1 GRDDL
6 VAARNHRLIELRHF
20 QGHCARLKSFLVD
33 TRDEYT
39 LPLPTKHCRKR
50 HAIESA
56 EGALLMRLLILA
68 AALVAASNGVVRAQD
83 AAAGE
88 GQFRQCRACHT
99 VGPDARNLVG
109 PELNGLDGRKA
120 GSVDG
125 FSYSDA
131 NKNSG
136 IVWNEAT
143 FKEYIA
149 NPLAKIPGT
158 KMQFV

>member
-1 GRDDL
+1 MKCLVL
-6 VAARNHRLIELRHF
+6 VATV
-20 QGHCARLKSFLVD
+20 LVV
-33 TRDEYT
+33 
-39 LPLPTKHCRKR
+39 
-50 HAIESA
+50 SS
-56 EGALLMRLLILA
+56 GA
-68 AALVAASNGVVRAQD
+68 GRAQD

-88 GQFRQCRACHT
+88 SVFRQCRACHMI
-99 VGPDARNLVG
+99 GPGARNLVG

-120 GSVDG
+120 GSVPD
-125 FSYSDA
+125 FAYSDA

-158 KMQFV
+158 KMQFVGVKREQDVADLWAYIKGFKADGSK